1 MLNTKRVLGMLKFI
15 PQNYNLLKRVF
26 TSFNNLHYDANDED
40 EIDENDNFGVLY
52 SLAGSK
58 IHELRGKK
66 KIVSLPENDSLSLIK
81 LAGSISEENSILDVL
96 MNDYITH
103 QENRTKGSKKINTL
117 SEYFRRLL
125 LDEKEKRKFNL
136 NANKKGLCN
145 DDWIKDM
152 EFLCSDNY
160 IINVVQVYTQALIH
174 SNLFDACEDYHHNLK
189 TLTLAEMVDRNYKKP
204 FVCYI
209 DKDND
214 KKYFGVVKYFFRL
227 NYTTG
232 VLSVPVCAVHWVNFE
247 IMKDSVNCSIGR
259 IRGPYWKTL
268 AEHADKNILK
278 KNFVSFNDLEPSR
291 YALSYIPEQNQNAY
305 YINMAF
311 IALDSEK
318 LGEQEEDRVHADFG
332 DNMFPHYLGTLKT
345 SHLEENADIEDQKNL
360 NFSSFISEENIEA
373 VKQYVPES
381 VLAFMRK

>member
-1 MLNTKRVLGMLKFI
+1 M
-15 PQNYNLLKRVF
+15 
-26 TSFNNLHYDANDED
+26 
-40 EIDENDNFGVLY
+40 
-52 SLAGSK
+52 SLS
-58 IHELRGKK
+58 
-66 KIVSLPENDSLSLIK
+66 ENDSLSLIK

-96 MNDYITH
+96 MNDYIAH
-103 QENRTKGSKKINTL
+103 QENRTKGSKKFNNL

-145 DDWIKDM
+145 DDWIKDLQ
-152 EFLCSDNY
+152 FLCSDNY

-232 VLSVPVCAVHWVNFE
+232 VLSVPVCAVHWINFE

>member
-1 MLNTKRVLGMLKFI
+1 
-15 PQNYNLLKRVF
+15 
-26 TSFNNLHYDANDED
+26 
-40 EIDENDNFGVLY
+40 
-52 SLAGSK
+52 
-58 IHELRGKK
+58 
-66 KIVSLPENDSLSLIK
+66 
-81 LAGSISEENSILDVL
+81 
-96 MNDYITH
+96 
-103 QENRTKGSKKINTL
+103 
-117 SEYFRRLL
+117 
-125 LDEKEKRKFNL
+125 
-136 NANKKGLCN
+136 
-145 DDWIKDM
+145 
-152 EFLCSDNY
+152 
-160 IINVVQVYTQALIH
+160 
-174 SNLFDACEDYHHNLK
+174 
-189 TLTLAEMVDRNYKKP
+189 
-204 FVCYI
+204 
-209 DKDND
+209 
-214 KKYFGVVKYFFRL
+214 
-227 NYTTG
+227 
-232 VLSVPVCAVHWVNFE
+232 
-247 IMKDSVNCSIGR
+247 MKDSVNCSIGR

-345 SHLEENADIEDQKNL
+345 SHLEENAAIEDQKNL